1 MAGSSV
7 DEAGY
12 SPQYP
17 ADSSLP
23 NGLQAFISEF
33 YRISDRPEDNER
45 WVGQF
50 TEDARVVI
58 GPGKATGTEE
68 LRTMRQG
75 MWAAV
80 AERKHTIHKV
90 FPGRFDDEEEEEGL
104 SAEEGNGN
112 NKRCELM
119 LYGDVA
125 YRTKDGS
132 SSTVPWAGHGVLE
145 KVRDGE
151 KGEEEVWKFA
161 EYRVYLLR

>member
-58 GPGKATGTEE
+58 GPGKATGTEGE
-68 LRTMRQG
+68 F
-75 MWAAV
+75 V
-80 AERKHTIHKV
+80 ISNSY
-90 FPGRFDDEEEEEGL
+90 FYL
-104 SAEEGNGN
+104 SAI
-112 NKRCELM
+112 
-119 LYGDVA
+119 
-125 YRTKDGS
+125 
-132 SSTVPWAGHGVLE
+132 H
-145 KVRDGE
+145 
-151 KGEEEVWKFA
+151 
-161 EYRVYLLR
+161 LLPRIWRWSGFCFQSFFT